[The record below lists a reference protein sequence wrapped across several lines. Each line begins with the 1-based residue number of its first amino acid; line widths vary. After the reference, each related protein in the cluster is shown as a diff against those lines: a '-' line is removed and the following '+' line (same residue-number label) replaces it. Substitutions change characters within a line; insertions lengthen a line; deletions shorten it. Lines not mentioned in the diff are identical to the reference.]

1 MSRLQAPKKEYN
13 LTLLRSLGLILS
25 SGGPVAMTWGLCV
38 SAVGS
43 LAMCTTLAEICHVYP
58 TVGGQYDWAYVLA
71 PEGYRRGLA
80 WIAGWMTAVS
90 DVHWSSKPSPF
101 VNAYQVNRPAG
112 FL

>member
-1 MSRLQAPKKEYN
+1 LASTSKKEHK

-90 DVHWSSKPSPF
+90 GRLLIYLALAD
-101 VNAYQVNRPAG
+101 AVNRPAG

>member
-1 MSRLQAPKKEYN
+1 
-13 LTLLRSLGLILS
+13 
-25 SGGPVAMTWGLCV
+25 MTWGLCV

-90 DVHWSSKPSPF
+90 ETRIRLSRPRRLSMLTKLGRLDFRNGHWFKSGSEPCHR
-101 VNAYQVNRPAG
+101 AHLYME
-112 FL
+112 

>member
-1 MSRLQAPKKEYN
+1 MASKNKKGLRAEP
-13 LTLLRSLGLILS
+13 LTSLGLILS

-71 PEGYRRGLA
+71 PERYRRGLA

-90 DVHWSSKPSPF
+90 ATSITDVFHASPF
-101 VNAYQVNRPAG
+101 DRR
-112 FL
+112 

>member
-1 MSRLQAPKKEYN
+1 M
-13 LTLLRSLGLILS
+13 LLRSLGLILS

-71 PEGYRRGLA
+71 PERYRRGLA

-90 DVHWSSKPSPF
+90 GRLLVYLALAD
-101 VNAYQVNRPAG
+101 AVNRPAG
-112 FL
+112 FP